1 MSTARQPDLP
11 GVEMNIPEI
20 RELAVEYRA
29 VMDERRAV
37 GAREKKLKTDL
48 MAVMKE
54 NGLTKY
60 NVEGVSAEIIVTKE
74 SLRVKVEKTDPDDE
88 IDEDGE
94 DAA

>member
-1 MSTARQPDLP
+1 VSTTRQPDLP
-11 GVEMNIPEI
+11 GVEMDIPEI

-54 NGLTKY
+54 NGLTKC

-74 SLRVKVEKTDPDDE
+74 SRRVKVDKTNPDD
-88 IDEDGE
+88 DEAEDD